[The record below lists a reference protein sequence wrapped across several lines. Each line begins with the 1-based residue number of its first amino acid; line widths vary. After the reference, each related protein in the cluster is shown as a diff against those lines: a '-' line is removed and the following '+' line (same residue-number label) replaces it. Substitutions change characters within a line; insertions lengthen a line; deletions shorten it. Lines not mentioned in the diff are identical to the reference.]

1 MKPQSL
7 VRRLLISTLLIL
19 LVLWTSMVISVAWV
33 LKHETDE
40 IFDSS
45 LQETAQ
51 RLLPLAVM
59 QLNTHDKKGNDVDDD
74 DAHALEPDE
83 DSLEPAQ
90 HDEYLVYQVF
100 NASGRMLLR
109 SHAAPTTPLTPE
121 LKQGFQQTARHLIY
135 VEKTRSGEFL
145 LALAEKTSHR
155 TDTLLST
162 LKFLLMPLLALLPL
176 SALSM
181 LMIVRQA
188 RKPLKQ
194 LDTELSTRGSSDL
207 NPISVEELPLELQPL
222 AKTLNQLMHRLK
234 AALESERNFTAN
246 SAHEL
251 RTPLAAAAVQMSLLE
266 KTALTEEQRKTLST
280 VRQLLQR
287 LQTLSEKLL
296 QLARAESGIAFKRG
310 VVDLGPLLQL
320 LCNDH
325 RWRTG
330 AKIDLGLAVSP
341 VTVEGD
347 VDALGI
353 VLGNLLE
360 NAIKYATPGSAVR
373 VELRTSPTR
382 IWIANDCEP
391 LPVATLE
398 RLHERFYRARPDSH
412 GAGLGLSIVRTLLTP
427 MGIGLQLRSPATGSD
442 RGFEAELTWT
452 SSLSDSTLSE

>member
-1 MKPQSL
+1 MTSGSI
-7 VRRLLISTLLIL
+7 VRQLLGSTLLIL
-19 LVLWTSMVISVAWV
+19 VVLWTGMVVSVALV
-33 LKHETDE
+33 IKHETDE
-40 IFDSS
+40 IFDAS

-51 RLLPLAVM
+51 RLLPLAIM
-59 QLNTHDKKGNDVDDD
+59 QLDPED
-74 DAHALEPDE
+74 HAMEHPQAADE
-83 DSLEPAQ
+83 GALEPAQ
-90 HDEYLVYQVF
+90 HKEYLVYQMF
-100 NASGRMLLR
+100 HASGRMLLR
-109 SHAAPTTPLTPE
+109 SHAAPTTPLAPE
-121 LKQGFQQTARHLIY
+121 LKPGFQDTEDHLVYIERSRNGDY
-135 VEKTRSGEFL
+135 LLAIAERSG
-145 LALAEKTSHR
+145 HR
-155 TDTLLST
+155 SETLLNT
-162 LKFLLMPLLALLPL
+162 LTFLLMPLLALLPL
-176 SALSM
+176 SALSLLVIVKKASQPLRM
-181 LMIVRQA
+181 LDA
-188 RKPLKQ
+188 
-194 LDTELSTRGSSDL
+194 ELSRRGSSDL
-207 NPISVEELPLELQPL
+207 KPVSTQDLPQELQPL
-222 AKTLNQLMHRLK
+222 AHTLNQLMHRLK
-234 AALESERNFTAN
+234 SALEAERHFTAN

-452 SSLSDSTLSE
+452 SYLSDSTLSE